1 MKKIA
6 STLMMSLLI
15 TGAVSAASSG
25 GAPQTPLAPHPGKLA
40 YAPLQWSVPL
50 GAPYRVTLKNGLRA
64 YVAADSQLPLV
75 QISAYIRHGSLFD
88 PRGKEGLSSL
98 MAQLMRT
105 GGTKVYQAD
114 SLNALLDL
122 YAMHFSV
129 SASDD
134 HLGFSA
140 EFLSDYTDTALAFM
154 QQILFHPRF
163 DEAKIDNEKK
173 IRIEGI
179 RHRFDNP
186 SPTLSAAYEKLM
198 YPASPASD
206 LATIE
211 SIGRITRADMVALHR
226 TVFTTGNIIFS
237 IAGKFNRSAMIARLE
252 ALFPAAEKLADST
265 FPKIAIAPT
274 VKCLVVHKPISQVY
288 VRFGA
293 PLFKRPNADYYPAS
307 VANLILGGGGFT
319 SRLENKVRSDA
330 GLTYSIY
337 SNAESNYTFP
347 GTWFVDFFTKSESFP
362 QAMALALQVIAKQR
376 ATGVTDTEL
385 ANAKASLIG
394 EMPSMFRNRFDI
406 VSTYAWNEYY
416 GRSPNHYKEY
426 PDSVRGVTRESIT
439 RVMKKYLDSSAF
451 SFAVVGDTAALAKY
465 TSAIGFAFDKLT
477 PRKTI
482 VPGAIPSLP

>member
-1 MKKIA
+1 MNKKNLLIPMAFLLLLQA
-6 STLMMSLLI
+6 SAALAASLLP
-15 TGAVSAASSG
+15 VS
-25 GAPQTPLAPHPGKLA
+25 THPSRLTYDSLK
-40 YAPLQWSVPL
+40 WHVPL
-50 GAPYRVTLKNGLRA
+50 GSPYRVTLKNGLRA
-64 YVAADSQLPLV
+64 YVATDSQLPLV
-75 QISAYIRHGSLFD
+75 QISAYIRHGSLLD
-88 PRGKEGLSSL
+88 PHGKEGLSSL

-105 GGTKVYQAD
+105 GGTKNYQAD

-122 YAMHFSV
+122 YAMHFNV
-129 SASDD
+129 SATDD

-163 DEAKIDNEKK
+163 DETKIDNEKK

-198 YPASPASD
+198 YPGSAASD

-226 TVFTTGNIIFS
+226 AVFTTGNIIFS
-237 IAGKFNRSAMIARLE
+237 IAGKFNRAAMIARLE
-252 ALFPAAEKLADST
+252 AIFPAAEKLADST
-265 FPKIAIAPT
+265 FPKVAVAPA

-293 PLFKRPNADYYPAS
+293 PLFKRPNADYYSAS

-337 SNAESNYTFP
+337 SNAESNYTYP
-347 GTWFVDFFTKSESFP
+347 GTWYIDFFTKSESFP

-426 PDSVRGVTRESIT
+426 PDSVRSVTRESIT
-439 RVMKKYLDSSAF
+439 RVMGKYLDPSAF
-451 SFAVVGDTAALAKY
+451 SYAVVGDTAALAKY
-465 TSAIGFAFDKLT
+465 HTTDGFAFEKLA